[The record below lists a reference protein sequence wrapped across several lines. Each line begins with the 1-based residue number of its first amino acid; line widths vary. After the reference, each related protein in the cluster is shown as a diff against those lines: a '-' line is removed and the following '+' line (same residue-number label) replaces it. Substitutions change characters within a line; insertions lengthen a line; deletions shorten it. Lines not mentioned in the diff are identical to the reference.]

1 VLFLGL
7 KIAQAIMTFA
17 NSNNIS
23 ISNTTIRVVIV
34 VSVFIRGHPLKSH
47 TMCAPGV
54 SNSILSISEGR
65 FIPCDIN
72 NYNKHFNTGMR

>member
-1 VLFLGL
+1 MLFLGL

-23 ISNTTIRVVIV
+23 ISNTTIRVAIV
-34 VSVFIRGHPLKSH
+34 VSVFIRGHPLKEPHHVCSW
-47 TMCAPGV
+47 
-54 SNSILSISEGR
+54 SNTIISISEGR

-72 NYNKHFNTGMR
+72 NHNKNINTGMR

>member
-1 VLFLGL
+1 MLFLGL

-17 NSNNIS
+17 NSNNITIS
-23 ISNTTIRVVIV
+23 ISNTTIRVGIV

-54 SNSILSISEGR
+54 ILLLVFPKVGSSRVILIIIIRTSIQV
-65 FIPCDIN
+65 
-72 NYNKHFNTGMR
+72 

>member
-1 VLFLGL
+1 MLFLGL

-23 ISNTTIRVVIV
+23 ISNTTIRVAIV
-34 VSVFIRGHPLKSH
+34 VSVFIRGHPLKERH

-54 SNSILSISEGR
+54 ILLLVFPKVGSSRVILIIIIRTSIQV
-65 FIPCDIN
+65 
-72 NYNKHFNTGMR
+72 